1 MFTLKYK
8 ITNEDMKK
16 INTRIMWMYFA
27 LYFSVSLLGLGAGIA
42 ATVLRPRTEMLV
54 FGIILIVLGAILL
67 GCSILL
73 TIAPKAFVLGAVL
86 PDDDAEREVAVGVDG
101 ITVRAESGSEVYF
114 RMGEVLKVKERPA
127 ELLLYIGKDRVLI
140 LKDAITSGQA
150 FAELVEFIKAR
161 TVKKNGVAEQGAPR
175 EEEPTSEA
183 QADISSGDAEAEKT
197 ENE

>member
-161 TVKKNGVAEQGAPR
+161 TVKKNGVAEQGVPR
-175 EEEPTSEA
+175 AEEPSSEA
-183 QADISSGDAEAEKT
+183 QADKLTGDAEAEKT